1 MDTNCISTD
10 ILQVVIKILCLHDN
24 LICQYFCLLVI
35 LLLLIKTEFIVWIEE
50 QVWCCLGAWLLKLAV
65 VVIKYTFLFFL
76 TEFTITILQLMK
88 LAQLVSSSWAG
99 QTLFVRRLLLHPT
112 SSKPWFHQIKLWV
125 LADRTVINN
134 VIVIQNSLQ
143 LWSYTQQVLNDQLFI
158 KCPSGHKI
166 HYYFSRI
173 SKLF

>member
-1 MDTNCISTD
+1 MPI
-10 ILQVVIKILCLHDN
+10 II
-24 LICQYFCLLVI
+24 YFCLLVI

-50 QVWCCLGAWLLKLAV
+50 QVWGCLGAWLLKLAV

-112 SSKPWFHQIKLWV
+112 SLKPWFHQIKLWV
-125 LADRTVINN
+125 VADCMVINN

-143 LWSYTQQVLNDQLFI
+143 LWSYI
-158 KCPSGHKI
+158 KTPNR
-166 HYYFSRI
+166 F
-173 SKLF
+173 